1 MSLTVDS
8 MVSRSDH
15 DTLGMAYIEI
25 FAPIPF
31 VYHFRYIHSRY
42 DANTNTLVH
51 ISMLCGVKKNVFGL

>member
-1 MSLTVDS
+1 MA
-8 MVSRSDH
+8 SRSDH
-15 DTLGMAYIEI
+15 DTLRIAYIEI

-51 ISMLCGVKKNVFGL
+51 VSMLRGSRRMYFSSEGFGF